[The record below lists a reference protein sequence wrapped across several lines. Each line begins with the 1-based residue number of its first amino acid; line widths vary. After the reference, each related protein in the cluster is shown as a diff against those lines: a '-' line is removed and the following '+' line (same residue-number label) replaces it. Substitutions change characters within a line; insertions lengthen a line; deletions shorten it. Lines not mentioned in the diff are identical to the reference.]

1 MCSALA
7 SQQYEMASHACP
19 QVKAVRVEGSQLV
32 QQGDVLVII
41 EPSEE

>member
-1 MCSALA
+1 MSPA
-7 SQQYEMASHACP
+7 YVCP

-32 QQGDVLVII
+32 QQGDTLVII